1 MAMDMF
7 LYFDDASAIKGET
20 KDKVY
25 KAKGGIDVLAWSWG
39 VSNSGSAQMGMG
51 AGSGKANFQ
60 DISFTKYVDLSSTKL
75 MNCCATGKH
84 IKDAKLVVRK
94 AGGTPLEYLLIELQ
108 DCLISSYSTGGSGGE
123 DRLTENVSLNFAIV
137 KVDYKTQK
145 EDGTEGTDK
154 GNFSYDIPA
163 SATE

>member
-7 LYFDDASAIKGET
+7 MYFDAAAGIKGET

-25 KAKGGIDVLAWSWG
+25 KTKGGIDILAWSWG
-39 VSNSGSAQMGMG
+39 LSNSGSAHMG
-51 AGSGKANFQ
+51 AGQGAGKANFQ
-60 DISFTKYVDLSSTKL
+60 DISFTKYIDLSSTKL
-75 MNCCATGKH
+75 MNSCATGTH
-84 IKDAKLVVRK
+84 IKDAKLVIRK
-94 AGGTPLEYLLIELQ
+94 AGGSPLEYLLIELS

-123 DRLTENVSLNFAIV
+123 DRLTENVTLNFAVV

-154 GNFSYDIPA
+154 GNFAYDIPA
-163 SATE
+163 NATD